1 MERLNIGINPGRL
14 RHTITLLEP
23 QTTVG
28 VSGVETTF
36 APGSP
41 PVTALAEIKYVRGV
55 DVIKSGQV
63 VSQTYLTVTI
73 RYNPAFTAGKR
84 IQKYDG
90 KQYIIQAVENVRE
103 MNAYMVLT
111 CLGLGLNN

>member
-23 QTTVG
+23 TNTMG
-28 VSGVETTF
+28 VSGMVTTY
-36 APGSP
+36 APENP

-63 VSQTYLTVTI
+63 VSQTYLSVTI
-73 RYNPAFTAGKR
+73 RYNPAFAAGKR
-84 IQKYDG
+84 IQKWNG
-90 KQYIIQAVENVRE
+90 EQYIIQAVENVRE

-111 CLGLGLNN
+111 CLGLAPNN